1 MARNQNVES
10 NPASG
15 EVRKS
20 GSDPATATDSTDA
33 RPAPRDADAPKR
45 MLPSD
50 LEGIQRKYNVT
61 AAEAEQAWRSTD
73 GNVTQSTVDD
83 LKAGRVIYRVRY
95 EQVPATLSNPLT
107 AADNVT
113 RIADLRNV
121 GNDEERQRLEA
132 AATAPTI
139 DNTKPE
145 SGPHGP
151 FADYEKVEQSA
162 EELSEQT
169 GVPLDVADEVKK

>member
-15 EVRKS
+15 EVRKANT
-20 GSDPATATDSTDA
+20 DAATAAEGTDA
-33 RPAPRDADAPKR
+33 APAPSAAPKV
-45 MLPSD
+45 MYPSE
-50 LEGIQRKYNVT
+50 LEGLQRKYNLT
-61 AAEAEQAWRSTD
+61 AAEAEQAWKATD
-73 GNVTQSTVDD
+73 GNVKQSTVDE

-107 AADNVT
+107 VQDNVT
-113 RIADLRNV
+113 RVADLGRA
-121 GNDEERQRLEA
+121 GDDEARQRLEGA
-132 AATAPTI
+132 KTAPTT

-151 FADYEKVEQSA
+151 FADYEKVKQPA

-169 GVPLDVADEVKK
+169 GVPLDVADEVAK